1 MFSNKFLYLDVLGLF
16 DRIKKE
22 QSGKLDVLVN
32 NAYAGVNHIF
42 TNTGI
47 QFMDGL
53 IDLRAFKERELNS
66 NQKPISGMEIQ
77 GTKSGGILVRFIQ
90 KLLRIPG

>member
-16 DRIKKE
+16 DRIKNE

-53 IDLRAFKERELNS
+53 IDLRAELVFQRKIKFESKTNLR
-66 NQKPISGMEIQ
+66 NGNPRDEIWWYSG
-77 GTKSGGILVRFIQ
+77 
-90 KLLRIPG
+90 